1 MAFLDLQQLEA
12 GLTEMNLSLN
22 GEQIECIDVFA
33 ESLYKWNRVYNL
45 TAIQNKEEILT
56 HHILDS
62 LSTVAHL
69 KNVKKGESFTL
80 LDVGSGGGLPAI
92 PLAICMPECKV
103 HMIDAVAKKVAFL
116 RQVTLNLRLANAK
129 AFHGRVESSLS
140 TQYDVITSRAFSS
153 LPLFFNLTKA
163 LLKPDGCW
171 LAMKGLLPRDELI
184 ELDRLSLK
192 YEVHSVDVPFLDEK
206 RHLICFYR

>member
-62 LSTVAHL
+62 LSLVAHL

-116 RQVTLNLRLANAK
+116 RQVTLNLRLANA
-129 AFHGRVESSLS
+129 
-140 TQYDVITSRAFSS
+140 I
-153 LPLFFNLTKA
+153 
-163 LLKPDGCW
+163 
-171 LAMKGLLPRDELI
+171 
-184 ELDRLSLK
+184 
-192 YEVHSVDVPFLDEK
+192 
-206 RHLICFYR
+206 